1 MTVIPITS
9 ASGFAFR
16 GTDSAAKTLKLPV
29 APRVVRRLRHAPEK
43 TTVYALSP
51 VEALRELE
59 LHPGIA
65 SVDLEGPGDPL
76 ASMATTLRTI
86 ALLKKQRPALRLG
99 LTTLGLDGE
108 NHAAELAAAGLDR
121 VTLEVETTEPATAE
135 QLYVWIR
142 PGTKNLP
149 LAKAAAQLI
158 TAQPKT
164 VQTMATAGVEVS
176 IRTTIYPGINA
187 HQAVMIAENMAAIGA
202 KTMELV
208 LPAPDPQVKDGPVL
222 PTREHMEQISIL
234 TGQYLTTSFREVPVA
249 ECGCA
254 SGCGCGAKGAAQPGL
269 PRPSIERPNVA
280 VASTTGMDVDLHLG
294 QATTLLIYGPRGD
307 GLTCLLETR
316 QAPAP
321 GSGESRWEQ
330 LALTLNDCF
339 VLLAASAG
347 QRPREILGN
356 RGIRVFL
363 TEENIEGTVDV
374 LYGGGKKQRCK
385 RD

>member
-9 ASGFAFR
+9 ASGFAFQ
-16 GTDSAAKTLKLPV
+16 GVDTAAKTLKLPV
-29 APRVVRRLRHAPEK
+29 APRAVCRLRHAPQK
-43 TTVYALSP
+43 TIVQALSP

-86 ALLKKQRPALRLG
+86 ELLKKQHPALRLG

-108 NHAAELAAAGLDR
+108 DHAAELAAAGLDWL
-121 VTLEVETTEPATAE
+121 TLEVATMEPATVE
-135 QLYVWIR
+135 KLYAWIR
-142 PGTKNLP
+142 SGTKTVP
-149 LAKAAAQLI
+149 LAKAAVQLV

-164 VQTMATAGVEVS
+164 VQTMAAAGVEVR
-176 IRTTIYPGINA
+176 IRTTIYPGVNA
-187 HQAVMIAENMAAIGA
+187 HQAVMIAENMAAMGA
-202 KTMELV
+202 RAMELV
-208 LPAPDPQVKDGPVL
+208 PYASDPQAKDGPAP
-222 PTREHMEQISIL
+222 PTREHMEQISTL
-234 TGQYLTTSFREVPVA
+234 TGQYLATSFREVPVA

-254 SGCGCGAKGAAQPGL
+254 SGCGCGAKGASQPGL
-269 PRPSIERPNVA
+269 PKPSIERPNVA
-280 VASTTGMDVDLHLG
+280 VVSTTGMDVDLHLG
-294 QATTLLIYGPRGD
+294 QAKTLLIYGPRAD

-316 QAPAP
+316 QAPGP
-321 GSGESRWEQ
+321 GSGASRWEQ
-330 LALTLNDCF
+330 LAQTLNDCF

-374 LYGGGKKQRCK
+374 LYGGGKKKRCTT
-385 RD
+385 